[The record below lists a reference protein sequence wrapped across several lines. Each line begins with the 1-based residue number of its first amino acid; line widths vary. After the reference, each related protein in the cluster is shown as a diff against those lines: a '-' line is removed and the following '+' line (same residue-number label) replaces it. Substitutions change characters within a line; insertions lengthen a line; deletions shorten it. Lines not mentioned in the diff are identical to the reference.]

1 MMSPMKKL
9 LGILVLGLLL
19 SGNAYALTQ
28 QYVIDNYLKGRKLEK
43 IEGVWVYQPGGR
55 IIVIYKKDGSF
66 YSKVIKSAQ
75 VESGTD
81 QHFNLSKGSSN
92 YYYGNTP
99 CAYTDNSG
107 WSPKTRWT
115 TCTTSIMITGPNTMK
130 ENHNFPSEL
139 RITNTPTNTAYRLW
153 PENFKNHNAK
163 YEKKKEKEE
172 AKIKASS
179 GTAFFVTTKGHLITN
194 HHVIKGCKDKS
205 KIIFKDKEYP
215 VKLIAKDKVLDFALL
230 KVDLRSTPY
239 IALSNKPP
247 KKLQRIVVAGYPLGK
262 SLSDDLKFTSGI
274 ISSLKGINDDSTLIQ
289 IDAALNPGNSGGPIV
304 DDSSGELIAVAV
316 SGLRKD
322 MTEAVNFGIK
332 TNSLKNF
339 LDSNQ
344 IESETSKLLFS
355 FGSVDVSEILENA
368 TVYTFCK

>member
-1 MMSPMKKL
+1 MKRFV
-9 LGILVLGLLL
+9 GILVLSLLWFVE
-19 SGNAYALTQ
+19 AFALTQ
-28 QYVIDNYLKGRKLEK
+28 QHVIDNYLKGRKLEK

-55 IIVIYKKDGSF
+55 IIAIYKKNGFLNSR
-66 YSKVIKSAQ
+66 VIKSAQ
-75 VESGTD
+75 VESGTE
-81 QHFNLSKGSSN
+81 QHTNLSKGSSN
-92 YYYGNTP
+92 YYYGNAA

-115 TCTTSIMITGPNTMK
+115 TCTTSIMITGSNTFK
-130 ENHNFPSEL
+130 ENYNYPSKL
-139 RITNTPTNTAYRLW
+139 GIPSGPANTAYRLW

-163 YEKKKEKEE
+163 YEKKKEKEKE
-172 AKIKASS
+172 KAKIKASS

-194 HHVIKGCKDKS
+194 YHVVEGCKDKS
-205 KIIFKDKEYP
+205 KIVFKNKEYP
-215 VKLIAKDKVLDFALL
+215 VKLIAKDKILDFALL
-230 KVDLRSTPY
+230 KVDLRNTPY
-239 IALSNKPP
+239 IALSSKPP
-247 KKLQRIVVAGYPLGK
+247 KKLQRIVAAGYPLGK